1 MKVIKSKKGMVIK
14 MKTKTHYIAKLFID
28 TLFLLCIAGVVTI
41 PFWMKEYQ
49 GWLRYDDTVFY
60 PMMALI
66 GLSGILSV
74 FILFTLDRMYK
85 TLTSGD
91 PFVIANVNAFKR
103 IAVTCGIIAALYI
116 TKCFLVFS
124 LATVVVVLVFII
136 GCVFC
141 LTLKDLFER
150 AVEYKEENDLTI

>member
-1 MKVIKSKKGMVIK
+1 

-28 TLFLLCIAGVVTI
+28 ALLLLCIAGVVTI
-41 PFWMKEYQ
+41 PFWMRAYQ

-60 PMMALI
+60 PMMTII

-91 PFVIANVNAFKR
+91 PFVTANVNAFKR
-103 IAVTCGIIAALYI
+103 IAGTCAVIAFLYI
-116 TKCFLVFS
+116 LKCFLVFS
-124 LATVVVVLVFII
+124 LATVIVVLVFII
-136 GCVFC
+136 GCLFC
-141 LTLKDLFER
+141 LTLKDLFAK